1 MDDIYNTSFDVGV
14 AVKEEKTAA
23 AAAAVPPKSSKKK
36 KRRKRKRSGSTSSF
50 DGLPLPPPSTVDD
63 DDVRAAGYPTET
75 VTPNNRTDGKAESA
89 VTTSETTGK
98 KKKKKRRRKQK
109 NDSGISNAD
118 DISMNESKAPSA
130 IAEQGEQ
137 QPKSPERCKTSDGD
151 ISMPSTGKKKRKKK
165 KKRKNSVTE
174 DGAST
179 ASQTDVGDIIQQTK
193 STTVPK
199 QGPLKGMFIKERSN
213 LPVFQHRDEIC
224 NLVSKNDVLLVVAE
238 TVCYHECVCW
248 FAYVPTI
255 AIAIHFLTIIYT

>member
-1 MDDIYNTSFDVGV
+1 MDNIYNTSFDVGV
-14 AVKEEKTAA
+14 AVKEETAA
-23 AAAAVPPKSSKKK
+23 AAAAPKSSKKK

-63 DDVRAAGYPTET
+63 DDVKAADYPTET
-75 VTPNNRTDGKAESA
+75 VTPDNRTDDKAESA
-89 VTTSETTGK
+89 VATSETTGK
-98 KKKKKRRRKQK
+98 KKKKRRRKKK
-109 NDSGISNAD
+109 NDSGTSNAD
-118 DISMNESKAPSA
+118 EISTHESKAHAA
-130 IAEQGEQ
+130 IAEQGEK
-137 QPKSPERCKTSDGD
+137 QPNSPERCKTSDVD

-179 ASQTDVGDIIQQTK
+179 KSSPMKTDVGDIIQQTK

-238 TVCYHECVCW
+238 TVC
-248 FAYVPTI
+248 
-255 AIAIHFLTIIYT
+255 

>member
-1 MDDIYNTSFDVGV
+1 MDNIYNTSFDVGV
-14 AVKEEKTAA
+14 AVKEETAA
-23 AAAAVPPKSSKKK
+23 AVAPKSSKKK

-50 DGLPLPPPSTVDD
+50 DGFPLPPPLTVDD
-63 DDVRAAGYPTET
+63 DDVRTAGKPAET
-75 VTPNNRTDGKAESA
+75 VTPNNRTDEKSESTVA
-89 VTTSETTGK
+89 TSETTGKK

-118 DISMNESKAPSA
+118 DISTNESKAPSA
-130 IAEQGEQ
+130 IAEQGEK
-137 QPKSPERCKTSDGD
+137 QPNSPERCKTSDVD
-151 ISMPSTGKKKRKKK
+151 ISMPSAGKKKRKKK

-179 ASQTDVGDIIQQTK
+179 ASPMKTDVGEIIQQTK
-193 STTVPK
+193 STSVPK

-238 TVCYHECVCW
+238 TVC
-248 FAYVPTI
+248 
-255 AIAIHFLTIIYT
+255 